1 MAETSIGSSRLAGRR
16 VVITGG
22 GSGIGATA
30 TALFVQQGARV
41 AILGRTRSKLDRVAA
56 ATGAIPVAGDVTLEG
71 DVRRAVAQAADQLG
85 GIDGLVNAAGIT
97 WTKLTEETSLADW
110 QAMLNI
116 HMTATFLVCR
126 ECIPHLRAAGRASVV
141 NLASVAG
148 LLPGLSG
155 ASYAAAKAG
164 QITFSKALA
173 AELAPTI
180 RVNALC
186 AGPSDTDL
194 SRPNYEIMKQAGQ
207 WEAFLSKFLLHRVSD
222 PSEIAAALLFL
233 ISHESSYITGVAL
246 AADGGR
252 SLH

>member
-1 MAETSIGSSRLAGRR
+1 MSGENNGGRLAGRR
-16 VVITGG
+16 VLITGG
-22 GSGIGATA
+22 GSGIGAAA
-30 TALFVQQGARV
+30 TALFTREGAKV
-41 AILGRTRSKLDRVAA
+41 AIVGRTRAKLDRVAA
-56 ATGAIPVAGDVTLEG
+56 ETGAVAVAGDVTQEA
-71 DVRRAVAQAADQLG
+71 DVQRAVKEAAERLG
-85 GIDGLVNAAGIT
+85 GIDGVVNSAGIT
-97 WTKLTEETSLADW
+97 WMKLTENTSLAEW
-110 QAMLNI
+110 RSMLDI
-116 HMTATFLVCR
+116 HMTGTFLVCR
-126 ECIPHLRAAGRASVV
+126 ECIPHLRAAGKASIV

-173 AELAPTI
+173 AELAPHI

-207 WEAFLSKFLLHRVSD
+207 WEGFLSKFLLHRVSD
-222 PSEIAAALLFL
+222 PSEIAQAILFL
-233 ISHESSYITGVAL
+233 ISNESSYITGVAL